1 MKHDDIWS
9 NFGYVFVFIGVL
21 RLLALLSLRYINH
34 QKR

>member
-9 NFGYVFVFIGVL
+9 NFGYTILCIGVL